1 MVVKLEDGA
10 KRATPIIVLHILDHL
25 KLLEDEDKE
34 KLEMCSSPVIRN
46 TLGQIVGEIS
56 SNIEL
61 VAE

>member
-1 MVVKLEDGA
+1 MVVKIEDGA
-10 KRATPIIVLHILDHL
+10 KRATPILVLQILDHL
-25 KLLEDEDKE
+25 KLLGDEDKE
-34 KLEMCSSPVIRN
+34 KLEMFSSPVIRN